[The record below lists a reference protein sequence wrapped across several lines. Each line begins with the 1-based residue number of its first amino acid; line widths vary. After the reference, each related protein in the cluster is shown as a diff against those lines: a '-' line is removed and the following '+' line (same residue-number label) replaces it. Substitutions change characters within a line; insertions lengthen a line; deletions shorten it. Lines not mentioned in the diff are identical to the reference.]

1 MLVSRRVLRRA
12 VGQNLD
18 PITLW
23 QLSGMRAAAITF
35 ALEALKSALPTLIGY
50 TTLGIQGAV
59 AGGTAALVGH
69 NFSVFLRGRGSKG
82 ISATVGVLLVI
93 YPLVVVILGMVWI
106 AALSAWRYTSLAAL
120 VVAAVMPLALAAL
133 DVGGGHENSVVI
145 GAVIWALLI
154 FIQHRDN
161 IRRLMSGQEAR
172 FGAPLQGRRFK

>member
-1 MLVSRRVLRRA
+1 MLVSRRVLGRA
-12 VGQNLD
+12 VGQNID

-23 QLSGMRAAAITF
+23 QLSEMRAAAITF

-50 TTLGIQGAV
+50 TALGIQGAV

-69 NFSVFLRGRGSKG
+69 NFSVFLRGRGGKG

-145 GAVIWALLI
+145 AAVIWALLI
-154 FIQHRDN
+154 FIQHREN

-172 FGAPLQGRRFK
+172 FGAPLQGRRLK